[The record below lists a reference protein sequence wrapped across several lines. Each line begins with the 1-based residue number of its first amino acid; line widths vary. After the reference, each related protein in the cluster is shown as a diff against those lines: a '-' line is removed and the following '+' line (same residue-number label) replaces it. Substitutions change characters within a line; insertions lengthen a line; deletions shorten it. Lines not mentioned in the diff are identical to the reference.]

1 MKSYEELK
9 NKKHVGV
16 SHNDGDGHGCKFLL
30 RKAFGEKAS
39 IQTVPNREV
48 TQAVRTILEKKKYKD
63 AIMWITDV
71 SFDEECEEEMFALIE
86 KERKNGRII
95 IMFDHHESALHY
107 NQFEWADVITH
118 LEDGTKTC
126 ATSLLYAYLT
136 NENLL
141 QSNAF
146 LDSFVEYVRLY
157 DVWEWEK
164 ENTPEAKWLND
175 LFYLIGIGKFDK
187 KMHDKYNQHPNTPLF
202 FDETEKVMIE
212 LEQKKIHKYIEA
224 RKRKTVQIQFEGL
237 HIGVVFAESYASE
250 LGNELAKEFPHL
262 DAVAIVNMITRKVS
276 LRSNKKRINVS
287 QVAMKWGGGGHPLS
301 AGFDLCEKTYSRFV
315 KDVFFK
321 MPIQLDPEN
330 KFNTRQQEETY
341 YKNESGRIAYVQK
354 ENTQY
359 ILHTHYEQLPFEN
372 LEEAENFLKRE
383 YEMNLMPDAE
393 YIEVV
398 AKKMN
403 IKPAHLQSQFHKIMK

>member
-39 IQTVPNREV
+39 IQTVPNHEV

-63 AIMWITDV
+63 AVMWITDV
-71 SFDEECEEEMFALIE
+71 SFDEEYEEEMFALIE
-86 KERKNGRII
+86 KERENGRII
-95 IMFDHHESALHY
+95 IMFDHHKSALHY
-107 NQFEWADVITH
+107 NNFEWADVMIH
-118 LEDGTKTC
+118 LEDKTKTC
-126 ATSLLYAYLT
+126 ATSLLYEYLT
-136 NENLL
+136 KENLL
-141 QSNAF
+141 QPNAF

-164 ENTPEAKWLND
+164 ENTPEAKCLND
-175 LFYLIGIGKFDK
+175 LFYLVGIGKFDK
-187 KMHDKYNQHPNTPLF
+187 KMHDKYNQNPNMPLSF
-202 FDETEKVMIE
+202 TETEKVLIE

-237 HIGVVFAESYASE
+237 HLGVVFAESYASE
-250 LGNELAKEFPHL
+250 LGNELAKVFPHL
-262 DAVAIVNMITRKVS
+262 DAIAIVNMITRKVS
-276 LRSNKKRINVS
+276 LRSNKEHIDVS
-287 QVAMKWGGGGHPLS
+287 HVAVKWGGGGHESS
-301 AGFDLCEKTYSRFV
+301 AGFDLCEKTYASFV

-321 MPIQLDPEN
+321 TPIQLDPEN
-330 KFNTRQQEETY
+330 KFNNRLNKETY
-341 YKNESGRIAYVQK
+341 YIRESGTIAYVQK

-359 ILHTHYEQLPFEN
+359 ILHMHGEQLPFPN
-372 LEEAENFLKRE
+372 LEEAESFLKRE
-383 YEMNLMPDAE
+383 FEMNLMFDAD

-398 AKKMN
+398 SKKMN
-403 IKPAHLQSQFHKIMK
+403 IKPAHLQSQFHKIMQ

>member
-1 MKSYEELK
+1 MQSYNDLKS
-9 NKKHVGV
+9 KKHVGV

-39 IQTVPNREV
+39 IQTVPNHEV

-63 AIMWITDV
+63 AVMWITDV
-71 SFDEECEEEMFALIE
+71 SFDEEQEEEMFALIE
-86 KERKNGRII
+86 EERKNGRII
-95 IMFDHHESALHY
+95 IMFDHHKSALHY
-107 NQFEWADVITH
+107 NVFEWAEVMIR

-126 ATSLLYAYLT
+126 ATSLLYAYLIK
-136 NENLL
+136 ENLL

-164 ENTPEAKWLND
+164 EKTPEAKWLND

-187 KMHDKYNQHPNTPLF
+187 KMHDKCNQNPNMPLSF
-202 FDETEKVMIE
+202 NEIEKVLIE

-237 HIGVVFAESYASE
+237 HLGVVFAESYASE
-250 LGNELAKEFPHL
+250 LGNELAKTFPHL
-262 DAVAIVNMITRKVS
+262 DAIAIVNMITRKVS
-276 LRSNKKRINVS
+276 LRSNKDHIDVS
-287 QVAMKWGGGGHPLS
+287 QVATKWGGGGHEAS
-301 AGFDLCEKTYSRFV
+301 AGFDLCEKTYANFV

-321 MPIQLDPEN
+321 APIQLDPEN
-330 KFNTRQQEETY
+330 KFNNRLNEETY
-341 YKNESGRIAYVQK
+341 YIRDSGTIAYIRK
-354 ENTQY
+354 EHTQY
-359 ILHTHYEQLPFEN
+359 IVHSPCGLLTFLN

-383 YEMNLMPDAE
+383 YEMILMSDID
-393 YIEVV
+393 YIQVV
-398 AKKMN
+398 SEKMN